1 MIKLLPLFDGSLDSF
16 RNRINAAKTSTYTP
30 DCAKTIFSIDFMDL
44 NLLMEYNQKFFD
56 ACMDLL
62 KSEVEQYI
70 LSLNLC
76 DISSLDDLLNCGFFG
91 EDYESS
97 RSEFISAFL
106 ENL

>member
-1 MIKLLPLFDGSLDSF
+1 MIKLLPLFNGSLDSF
-16 RNRINAAKTSTYTP
+16 LNRINAAKTSTYTP
-30 DCAKTIFSIDFMDL
+30 NCAKTIFSIDFMDL
-44 NLLMEYNQKFFD
+44 KLLMEYNQKFFD
-56 ACMDLL
+56 ASMDLL
-62 KSEVEQYI
+62 KSEIEQFI
-70 LSLNLC
+70 LSINLC